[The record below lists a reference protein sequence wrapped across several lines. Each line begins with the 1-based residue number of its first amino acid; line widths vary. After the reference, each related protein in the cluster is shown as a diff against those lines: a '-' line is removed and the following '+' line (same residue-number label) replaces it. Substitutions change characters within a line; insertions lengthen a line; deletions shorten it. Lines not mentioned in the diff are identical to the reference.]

1 MGLNTIA
8 RKYPIMMIVE
18 TATWFCMISRHI
30 SSMANMEKRL
40 QTKAIRDKKSSQRI
54 NDFRLK

>member
-1 MGLNTIA
+1 MA
-8 RKYPIMMIVE
+8 RKYPIMIIVE

-40 QTKAIRDKKSSQRI
+40 QTKAMRDKKSSQRI